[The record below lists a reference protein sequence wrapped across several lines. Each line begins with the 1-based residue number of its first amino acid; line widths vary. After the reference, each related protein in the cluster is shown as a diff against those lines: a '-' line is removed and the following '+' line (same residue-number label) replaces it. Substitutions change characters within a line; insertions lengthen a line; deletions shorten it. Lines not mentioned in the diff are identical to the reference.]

1 MYAGPGVDIMIS
13 GPGGDFVFAR
23 AQVDVNADGGDGV
36 LAGPGRDAI
45 FVRDG
50 ERDLVDC
57 GADRDIVFA
66 DDQDVVRRRN
76 CERVRIGEPRPSD
89 DDSEVG
95 L

>member
-1 MYAGPGVDIMIS
+1 V
-13 GPGGDFVFAR
+13 V
-23 AQVDVNADGGDGV
+23 
-36 LAGPGRDAI
+36 

-57 GADRDIVFA
+57 GKGRDRVIA
-66 DDQDVVRRRN
+66 DDQDVARRN